1 MLSTTFLPFALFDSN
16 DHSFAI
22 DVGDFQAG
30 SLRNAQSR
38 SVAGRQDRAM
48 LDALNEAYE
57 LQYFFGTQDNRQRL
71 RLLGRRDDVFETP
84 IPMKCDFVKKTQGRD
99 GGQDGTDNQLLFVG

>member
-22 DVGDFQAG
+22 DIGNFQAG

-48 LDALNEAYE
+48 LDALNAA
-57 LQYFFGTQDNRQRL
+57 
-71 RLLGRRDDVFETP
+71 
-84 IPMKCDFVKKTQGRD
+84 
-99 GGQDGTDNQLLFVG
+99 